1 MEEIRGTVAL
11 VTGAS
16 GGIGRAIALKLA
28 SLDMNLALCGRRTDK
43 LAEVAKET
51 GRPQDMLL
59 ITGDLTDEAHLAECV
74 RLTVERFGKL
84 DVLVNNAGMALNC
97 PFEET
102 STDAFDQIMAINART
117 PFLLCRLALP
127 ELRKSTRATIIN
139 IGSVVAH
146 DGYAEQAAYTAS
158 KHALLGMT
166 KALAKEVWRDG
177 IRVHMI
183 SPGGVATDMIR
194 IARPDLVDC
203 GMITPEEVAETAAW
217 LICLRTSNAV
227 VDEIRMHRPGKEPFL
242 S

>member
-11 VTGAS
+11 ITGAS

-28 SLDMNLALCGRRTDK
+28 SLGMNLALCGRRKDK
-43 LAEVAKET
+43 LAEVSEET

-74 RLTVERFGKL
+74 RMTVERFGKL

-102 STDAFDQIMAINART
+102 STDAFDQIMTINART

-127 ELRKSTRATIIN
+127 ELRKSARATIIN

-203 GMITPEEVAETAAW
+203 GMITPEEVAEAAAW